1 MSFIITKR
9 RGIWEGS
16 NVCLHKNRIVM
27 VDLSNLFWPILNYQR
42 QLMMRKTNLTSVL
55 EGTFSSGLNVFLI
68 SLALYILEPGT

>member
-1 MSFIITKR
+1 
-9 RGIWEGS
+9 
-16 NVCLHKNRIVM
+16 M